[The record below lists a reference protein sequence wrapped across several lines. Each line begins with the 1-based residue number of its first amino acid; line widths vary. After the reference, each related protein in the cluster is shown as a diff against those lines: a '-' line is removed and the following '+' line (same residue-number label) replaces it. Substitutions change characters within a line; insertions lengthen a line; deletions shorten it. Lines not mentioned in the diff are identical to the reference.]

1 MSKASKK
8 IADVHEKTSRIANT
22 QQYHDA
28 RFTEKHQVC
37 VAVRETAVCLQ
48 SWNPSALH

>member
-1 MSKASKK
+1 MNKASKK

-28 RFTEKHQVC
+28 RFTEKHQVRGS
-37 VAVRETAVCLQ
+37 VHETAQ
-48 SWNPSALH
+48 TFLHL